1 LISPWE
7 VIKDLSQKKE
17 RLINEDNVDEY
28 NAFLT
33 NLAFS
38 RYLDTVFDANEMNK
52 YPNIPLIN
60 QHDYYFHVIK
70 KRKRY
75 SPWTKRDLEQ
85 KLMVAEYF
93 DYSLAKATEI
103 MPLLDAKTISTIIEH
118 AENMKKIN
126 TS

>member
-1 LISPWE
+1 MIDPWK
-7 VIKDLSQKKE
+7 VIKDLSEKKD
-17 RLINEDNVDEY
+17 RLIDEDNADEY

-38 RYLDTVFDANEMNK
+38 RYLDTIFYANEMNT
-52 YPNIPLIN
+52 YPNIPNLA

-75 SPWTKRDLEQ
+75 SPWIKRDFERKQ
-85 KLMVAEYF
+85 AVAEYF
-93 DYSLAKATEI
+93 NYSLAKAVEI
-103 MPLLDAKTISTIIEH
+103 MPLLNNKQVDMIIEH
-118 AENMKKIN
+118 VETLKKIN